1 MNEKEV
7 QRELIPVEN
16 LNYEFAVFSRHQ
28 IVVMLFDCY
37 GEIYQIIDNKDLIL
51 VHTFHIHPDDF
62 DRCSSF
68 NKMILPIGRDFIG
81 ISLLEDMVIPEYF
94 V

>member
-1 MNEKEV
+1 
-7 QRELIPVEN
+7 
-16 LNYEFAVFSRHQ
+16 
-28 IVVMLFDCY
+28 MLFDFY
-37 GEIYQIIDNKDLIL
+37 VELYQIIDNKDLLL
-51 VHTFHIHPDDF
+51 VHEVHIHPDDF

-81 ISLLEDMVIPEYF
+81 ISLLEDMEIPQYF